1 MPFIDKITTLSFNKE
16 TFWSAGGFLV
26 VKNLLLLINFL
37 SLLAGFI
44 LIGGGGFIT
53 SQSSQDILNLSGS
66 IGISAIVI
74 GLIVT
79 IVSFLGCFGAANEKG
94 IMLKSYFGIL
104 ILLVILE
111 ISVGIAAYAKRD
123 AVSCFS
129 I

>member
-1 MPFIDKITTLSFNKE
+1 MI
-16 TFWSAGGFLV
+16 
-26 VKNLLLLINFL
+26 VKNMLLLVNFL

-66 IGISAIVI
+66 IGVSAIII

-94 IMLKSYFGIL
+94 LMLKTYFGLL

-111 ISVGIAAYAKRD
+111 IGVGIAAYAKRD
-123 AVSCFS
+123 AVRCVIFS
-129 I
+129 WSQLNCLTFT